1 MFGILAGLNLLWSPV
16 NLIVNLAHR
25 DGASPFAIAAVRW
38 TTLALLLGGL
48 LATPW
53 FRGITGAK
61 WPSRTDAATC
71 IILGLLLFGPSH
83 ALYYFAI
90 TKTSSFEGTALGTTA
105 PIWVALLSY
114 FFLRESIGWAR
125 SISIVIGFVGAYFVS
140 VGFQL
145 PALNQGHTFGN
156 SLYLLAVLM
165 ECIAG
170 VWSIHIAR
178 RTSGITVLWL
188 QILGAAIFMGL
199 GPMLFPSA
207 LAFSI
212 AGTGTTFWACIGYL
226 VIFSGLITFS
236 VWYTL
241 AERAPLSLMVVTILM
256 QPPLAALLGVWFL
269 GETVT
274 LNVAV
279 GTGLILGALALTAI
293 GNRSGTDTPPN
304 VAEA

>member
-1 MFGILAGLNLLWSPV
+1 MNLLWSPV

-25 DGASPFAIAAVRW
+25 DGASTFAIAAVRW
-38 TTLALLLGGL
+38 TTLALLLGLL

-53 FRGITGAK
+53 FRGLTGAK
-61 WPSRTDAATC
+61 WPGRRDGLTC
-71 IILGLLLFGPSH
+71 VVLGLLLFGPSH

-105 PIWVALLSY
+105 PIWVALLSF
-114 FFLRESIGWAR
+114 FFLREHIGWAR
-125 SISIVIGFVGAYFVS
+125 AISIVIGFVGAYLVS

-145 PALNQGHTFGN
+145 PSLSQGHTFGN
-156 SLYLLAVLM
+156 SLYLLAVFM

-188 QILGAAIFMGL
+188 QILGAAVFMIL
-199 GPMLFPSA
+199 GPVLFPTA

-212 AGTGTTFWACIGYL
+212 SGTGLTFWACIGYL
-226 VIFSGLITFS
+226 VVFSGLITFS

-274 LNVAV
+274 VNVAV
-279 GTGLILGALALTAI
+279 GTGLILAALALSAF
-293 GNRSGTDTPPN
+293 GNRSVTETPPT